1 MSMANV
7 TKTTRIQAIAELQK
21 RKTEI
26 QNLLQ
31 NGQSQDSTTIG
42 GNSFTEDEW
51 KKIIQKM
58 DEYLTE
64 VKQEQKERFEKRDK
78 EKEIQQFYEK
88 MKMAEQYKKPQAEK
102 LTIQKHLDGED
113 IAPYSYL
120 AEDGVITY
128 NGVSFFCD
136 YENNAITLGDMSDE
150 KNVITVQLENGGC
163 LKVNRDNIE
172 DLSKAIAMFSPED
185 IRRILVALQQDA
197 KVRQMQQEIEQ
208 DKIKQL
214 LAERQAYSLFK
225 RQCSNLSLSS
235 GFMIQKRMYL
245 LSKNGKVEQSRIII
259 FSRIARSNSSCD
271 VRSLRRI
278 RTNIKFPL
286 GLYTL

>member
-1 MSMANV
+1 MTRTAYDLREKRIICRPFGIDKRKSDLKCISEIHHIVKTAEFDMGVMSMANV

-26 QNLLQ
+26 QNRLQ

-214 LAERQAYSLFK
+214 LAER
-225 RQCSNLSLSS
+225 
-235 GFMIQKRMYL
+235 
-245 LSKNGKVEQSRIII
+245 
-259 FSRIARSNSSCD
+259 
-271 VRSLRRI
+271 
-278 RTNIKFPL
+278 
-286 GLYTL
+286 

>member
-1 MSMANV
+1 M
-7 TKTTRIQAIAELQK
+7 
-21 RKTEI
+21 
-26 QNLLQ
+26 
-31 NGQSQDSTTIG
+31 
-42 GNSFTEDEW
+42 

-214 LAERQAYSLFK
+214 LAER
-225 RQCSNLSLSS
+225 S

>member
-26 QNLLQ
+26 QNRLQ

-172 DLSKAIAMFSPED
+172 D

-214 LAERQAYSLFK
+214 LAER
-225 RQCSNLSLSS
+225 
-235 GFMIQKRMYL
+235 
-245 LSKNGKVEQSRIII
+245 
-259 FSRIARSNSSCD
+259 
-271 VRSLRRI
+271 
-278 RTNIKFPL
+278 
-286 GLYTL
+286 

>member
-21 RKTEI
+21 RKQKSRIGYRTDNRRI
-26 QNLLQ
+26 LQQLAAILLRRM
-31 NGQSQDSTTIG
+31 NG
-42 GNSFTEDEW
+42 
-51 KKIIQKM
+51 KIIQKM

-214 LAERQAYSLFK
+214 LAER
-225 RQCSNLSLSS
+225 
-235 GFMIQKRMYL
+235 
-245 LSKNGKVEQSRIII
+245 
-259 FSRIARSNSSCD
+259 
-271 VRSLRRI
+271 
-278 RTNIKFPL
+278 
-286 GLYTL
+286 

>member
-1 MSMANV
+1 M
-7 TKTTRIQAIAELQK
+7 E
-21 RKTEI
+21 
-26 QNLLQ
+26 
-31 NGQSQDSTTIG
+31 
-42 GNSFTEDEW
+42 
-51 KKIIQKM
+51 KIIQKM

-185 IRRILVALQQDA
+185 IRRILVALQQDV

-214 LAERQAYSLFK
+214 LAER
-225 RQCSNLSLSS
+225 
-235 GFMIQKRMYL
+235 
-245 LSKNGKVEQSRIII
+245 
-259 FSRIARSNSSCD
+259 
-271 VRSLRRI
+271 
-278 RTNIKFPL
+278 
-286 GLYTL
+286 

>member
-1 MSMANV
+1 
-7 TKTTRIQAIAELQK
+7 
-21 RKTEI
+21 
-26 QNLLQ
+26 
-31 NGQSQDSTTIG
+31 
-42 GNSFTEDEW
+42 
-51 KKIIQKM
+51 
-58 DEYLTE
+58 
-64 VKQEQKERFEKRDK
+64 
-78 EKEIQQFYEK
+78 
-88 MKMAEQYKKPQAEK
+88 MAEQYKKSQAEK

-214 LAERQAYSLFK
+214 LAER
-225 RQCSNLSLSS
+225 
-235 GFMIQKRMYL
+235 
-245 LSKNGKVEQSRIII
+245 
-259 FSRIARSNSSCD
+259 
-271 VRSLRRI
+271 
-278 RTNIKFPL
+278 
-286 GLYTL
+286 

>member
-26 QNLLQ
+26 QNRLQ

-208 DKIKQL
+208 DKIVPLCSKQL
-214 LAERQAYSLFK
+214 K
-225 RQCSNLSLSS
+225 RSLSVTAVIRFVAGAAQLFS
-235 GFMIQKRMYL
+235 YAFPQGRFILYQQKTHKRSSPLFLRFFLALHTAKALQRYL
-245 LSKNGKVEQSRIII
+245 YNSHYSR
-259 FSRIARSNSSCD
+259 FR
-271 VRSLRRI
+271 
-278 RTNIKFPL
+278 
-286 GLYTL
+286 

>member
-1 MSMANV
+1 MTRTAYDLREKRIICRPFGIDKRKSDLKCISEIHHIV
-7 TKTTRIQAIAELQK
+7 KTAEFDMGVEESYEYGKCNKDNQAIAELQK

-26 QNLLQ
+26 QNRLQ

-214 LAERQAYSLFK
+214 LAER
-225 RQCSNLSLSS
+225 
-235 GFMIQKRMYL
+235 
-245 LSKNGKVEQSRIII
+245 
-259 FSRIARSNSSCD
+259 
-271 VRSLRRI
+271 
-278 RTNIKFPL
+278 
-286 GLYTL
+286 

>member
-1 MSMANV
+1 MKN
-7 TKTTRIQAIAELQK
+7 AIRK
-21 RKTEI
+21 RK
-26 QNLLQ
+26 
-31 NGQSQDSTTIG
+31 SS
-42 GNSFTEDEW
+42 S
-51 KKIIQKM
+51 
-58 DEYLTE
+58 
-64 VKQEQKERFEKRDK
+64 
-78 EKEIQQFYEK
+78 FYEK

-172 DLSKAIAMFSPED
+172 DLSKAIAMFSLED

-214 LAERQAYSLFK
+214 LAER
-225 RQCSNLSLSS
+225 
-235 GFMIQKRMYL
+235 
-245 LSKNGKVEQSRIII
+245 
-259 FSRIARSNSSCD
+259 
-271 VRSLRRI
+271 
-278 RTNIKFPL
+278 
-286 GLYTL
+286 

>member
-1 MSMANV
+1 
-7 TKTTRIQAIAELQK
+7 
-21 RKTEI
+21 
-26 QNLLQ
+26 
-31 NGQSQDSTTIG
+31 
-42 GNSFTEDEW
+42 
-51 KKIIQKM
+51 
-58 DEYLTE
+58 
-64 VKQEQKERFEKRDK
+64 
-78 EKEIQQFYEK
+78 
-88 MKMAEQYKKPQAEK
+88 MAEQYKKPQAEK

-271 VRSLRRI
+271 VRSSRRI

>member
-1 MSMANV
+1 MTRTAYDLREKRIICRPFGIDKRKSDLKCISEIHHIVKTAEFDMSMANV

-26 QNLLQ
+26 QNRLQ

-150 KNVITVQLENGGC
+150 KNVITVQLENGGF

-214 LAERQAYSLFK
+214 LAER
-225 RQCSNLSLSS
+225 
-235 GFMIQKRMYL
+235 
-245 LSKNGKVEQSRIII
+245 
-259 FSRIARSNSSCD
+259 
-271 VRSLRRI
+271 
-278 RTNIKFPL
+278 
-286 GLYTL
+286 

>member
-1 MSMANV
+1 MTRTAYDLREKRIICRPFGIDKRKSDLKCISEIHHIVKTAEFDMGVEESYV

-26 QNLLQ
+26 QNRLQ

-214 LAERQAYSLFK
+214 LAER
-225 RQCSNLSLSS
+225 
-235 GFMIQKRMYL
+235 
-245 LSKNGKVEQSRIII
+245 
-259 FSRIARSNSSCD
+259 
-271 VRSLRRI
+271 
-278 RTNIKFPL
+278 
-286 GLYTL
+286 

>member
-26 QNLLQ
+26 QNRLQ

-42 GNSFTEDEW
+42 GNSFT
-51 KKIIQKM
+51 M

-214 LAERQAYSLFK
+214 LAER
-225 RQCSNLSLSS
+225 
-235 GFMIQKRMYL
+235 
-245 LSKNGKVEQSRIII
+245 
-259 FSRIARSNSSCD
+259 
-271 VRSLRRI
+271 
-278 RTNIKFPL
+278 
-286 GLYTL
+286 

>member
-1 MSMANV
+1 MCI
-7 TKTTRIQAIAELQK
+7 R
-21 RKTEI
+21 
-26 QNLLQ
+26 
-31 NGQSQDSTTIG
+31 GQ
-42 GNSFTEDEW
+42 
-51 KKIIQKM
+51 
-58 DEYLTE
+58 
-64 VKQEQKERFEKRDK
+64 
-78 EKEIQQFYEK
+78 
-88 MKMAEQYKKPQAEK
+88 QAEK

-214 LAERQAYSLFK
+214 LAER
-225 RQCSNLSLSS
+225 
-235 GFMIQKRMYL
+235 
-245 LSKNGKVEQSRIII
+245 
-259 FSRIARSNSSCD
+259 
-271 VRSLRRI
+271 
-278 RTNIKFPL
+278 
-286 GLYTL
+286 

>member
-26 QNLLQ
+26 QNRLQ

-42 GNSFTEDEW
+42 GNSFTE
-51 KKIIQKM
+51 

-214 LAERQAYSLFK
+214 LAER
-225 RQCSNLSLSS
+225 
-235 GFMIQKRMYL
+235 
-245 LSKNGKVEQSRIII
+245 
-259 FSRIARSNSSCD
+259 
-271 VRSLRRI
+271 
-278 RTNIKFPL
+278 
-286 GLYTL
+286 

>member
-26 QNLLQ
+26 QNRLQ

-136 YENNAITLGDMSDE
+136 YEITLGDMSDE

-214 LAERQAYSLFK
+214 LAER
-225 RQCSNLSLSS
+225 
-235 GFMIQKRMYL
+235 
-245 LSKNGKVEQSRIII
+245 
-259 FSRIARSNSSCD
+259 
-271 VRSLRRI
+271 
-278 RTNIKFPL
+278 
-286 GLYTL
+286 

>member
-1 MSMANV
+1 
-7 TKTTRIQAIAELQK
+7 
-21 RKTEI
+21 
-26 QNLLQ
+26 
-31 NGQSQDSTTIG
+31 
-42 GNSFTEDEW
+42 
-51 KKIIQKM
+51 
-58 DEYLTE
+58 
-64 VKQEQKERFEKRDK
+64 
-78 EKEIQQFYEK
+78 

-197 KVRQMQQEIEQ
+197 KSAR
-208 DKIKQL
+208 
-214 LAERQAYSLFK
+214 
-225 RQCSNLSLSS
+225 CSRRSS
-235 GFMIQKRMYL
+235 RTRSSSFWRNVKLIRYL
-245 LSKNGKVEQSRIII
+245 KDNAAICRYLPDS
-259 FSRIARSNSSCD
+259 
-271 VRSLRRI
+271 
-278 RTNIKFPL
+278 
-286 GLYTL
+286 

>member
-26 QNLLQ
+26 QNRLQ

-42 GNSFTEDEW
+42 GNSFT
-51 KKIIQKM
+51 
-58 DEYLTE
+58 

-214 LAERQAYSLFK
+214 LAER
-225 RQCSNLSLSS
+225 
-235 GFMIQKRMYL
+235 
-245 LSKNGKVEQSRIII
+245 
-259 FSRIARSNSSCD
+259 
-271 VRSLRRI
+271 
-278 RTNIKFPL
+278 
-286 GLYTL
+286 

>member
-1 MSMANV
+1 MTRTAYDLREKRIICRPFGIDKRKSDLKCISEIHHIVKTAEFDMGVEVSMANV

-26 QNLLQ
+26 QNRLQ

-214 LAERQAYSLFK
+214 LAER
-225 RQCSNLSLSS
+225 
-235 GFMIQKRMYL
+235 
-245 LSKNGKVEQSRIII
+245 
-259 FSRIARSNSSCD
+259 
-271 VRSLRRI
+271 
-278 RTNIKFPL
+278 
-286 GLYTL
+286 

>member
-1 MSMANV
+1 
-7 TKTTRIQAIAELQK
+7 
-21 RKTEI
+21 
-26 QNLLQ
+26 
-31 NGQSQDSTTIG
+31 
-42 GNSFTEDEW
+42 
-51 KKIIQKM
+51 M

-128 NGVSFFCD
+128 N
-136 YENNAITLGDMSDE
+136 ENNAITLGDMSDE

-214 LAERQAYSLFK
+214 LAER
-225 RQCSNLSLSS
+225 
-235 GFMIQKRMYL
+235 
-245 LSKNGKVEQSRIII
+245 
-259 FSRIARSNSSCD
+259 
-271 VRSLRRI
+271 
-278 RTNIKFPL
+278 
-286 GLYTL
+286 